1 MADTSAGQPVSGGGI
16 GLPALNALP
25 AQAAERVMRAC
36 CAAGEWARAMVA
48 ARPFASAE
56 QLYAAA
62 ERTIASM
69 DEDAADEALADHPRI
84 GERLGGAGAAWSR
97 QEQAGVGTAGE
108 ATRAA
113 LAVGNAEY
121 ERRFG
126 HVYLVSAAGRTGEEL
141 LAVLRGR
148 LDNDRETERQ
158 VVRRELARITRL
170 RLERVVG
177 R

>member
-1 MADTSAGQPVSGGGI
+1 
-16 GLPALNALP
+16 
-25 AQAAERVMRAC
+25 
-36 CAAGEWARAMVA
+36 
-48 ARPFASAE
+48 
-56 QLYAAA
+56 
-62 ERTIASM
+62 
-69 DEDAADEALADHPRI
+69 
-84 GERLGGAGAAWSR
+84 
-97 QEQAGVGTAGE
+97 
-108 ATRAA
+108 
-113 LAVGNAEY
+113 EY

>member
-1 MADTSAGQPVSGGGI
+1 MQ
-16 GLPALNALP
+16 
-25 AQAAERVMRAC
+25 AC
-36 CAAGEWARAMVA
+36 CAASEWARAMAA

-56 QLYAAA
+56 KLYAAA
-62 ERTIASM
+62 ERAFASM
-69 DEDAADEALADHPRI
+69 DEDAVDEALAGHPRI
-84 GERLGGAGAAWSR
+84 GERPGGAGGAWSR
-97 QEQAGVGTAGE
+97 QEQAGVETAGE

-126 HVYLVSAAGRTGEEL
+126 HVYLVSAAGRTAEEL
-141 LAVLRGR
+141 LAVLLGR

-158 VVRRELARITRL
+158 VVRRELATITRL